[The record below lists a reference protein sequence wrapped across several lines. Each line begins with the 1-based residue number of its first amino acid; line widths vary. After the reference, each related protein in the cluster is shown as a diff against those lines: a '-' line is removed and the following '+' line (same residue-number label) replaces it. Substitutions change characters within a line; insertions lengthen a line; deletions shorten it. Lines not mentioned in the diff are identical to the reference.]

1 MGSQVWCPW
10 EKRLRHREEGGGGR
24 VLSGAHTQ
32 SEGGKELF
40 YS

>member
-10 EKRLRHREEGGGGR
+10 EKRLRHREEGGGR